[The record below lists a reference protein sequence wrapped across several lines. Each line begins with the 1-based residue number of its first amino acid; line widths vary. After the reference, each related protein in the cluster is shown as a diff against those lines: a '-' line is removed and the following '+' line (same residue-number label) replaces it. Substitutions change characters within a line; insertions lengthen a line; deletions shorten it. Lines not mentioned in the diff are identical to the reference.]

1 MDKQCKKNYLRLITE
16 ILRPFKQYVEG
27 LEVKFAK
34 LDSKVEELTTNF
46 QKLAVRVKMDASIIS
61 KFFE

>member
-1 MDKQCKKNYLRLITE
+1 MDKQWKKHYLRFITE
-16 ILRPFKQYVEG
+16 ILRPSKQYVEG

-61 KFFE
+61 KFYE

>member
-1 MDKQCKKNYLRLITE
+1 MDKQWRKNYLRFITE
-16 ILRPFKQYVEG
+16 ILRPSKQYVEG

>member
-1 MDKQCKKNYLRLITE
+1 MDKQWKKHYLRFITE
-16 ILRPFKQYVEG
+16 ILRPSKQYVEG